1 MKNVEER
8 RNRTIAREA
17 NHHATMRAPHIDK
30 TAISPYDDYCDGYGM
45 PGAYGN
51 GYVSVLKV
59 SAGTVEKTNDE
70 LVDRIVTYDKAEAA
84 DAYVG
89 QINMLTAS
97 SFCGMAGQVWGY
109 DLARHDSVD
118 NGKSK
123 PLFTEKQWNGREL
136 EVYDAAPLL
145 SAGVELFGTE
155 QNRRYHPIPG
165 AHTIC
170 ANKGV
175 VAYRPKTDRPLKEG
189 EGYGV
194 WSFIAISLS
203 ADRDFAADLFIEDAG
218 VWTENDNEEDMIA
231 FLERVRPRPERA
243 VRPHLRGL
251 RSPHDEAGRDR
262 QRHHGGSLRH
272 AGPQRRAR
280 YRIRLAQQP
289 APVRLAQA
297 NGLRAAH
304 GHRVTDGIPLIEP
317 SRQPPG
323 GSITFRQ
330 GLETW
335 QTKPLPVPADHRPRT
350 ARKKLA

>member
-8 RNRTIAREA
+8 RNRSIARESDF
-17 NHHATMRAPHIDK
+17 HATMRAPHIDK

-59 SAGTVEKTNDE
+59 SAGVVEKTNDA

-109 DLARHDSVD
+109 DVARHDDVD

-123 PLFTEKQWNGREL
+123 PLFTAKQWNDREL
-136 EVYDAAPLL
+136 KVFDARPLL
-145 SAGVELFGTE
+145 NAGVELFGTE
-155 QNRRYHPIPG
+155 NNRRYHPIPG

-175 VAYRPKTDRPLKEG
+175 VAYRPKTDRPLKDG

-218 VWTENDNEEDMIA
+218 VWTENDNEEDMIK
-231 FLERVRPRPERA
+231 FLEDHRKAIVWSVVEC
-243 VRPHLRGL
+243 
-251 RSPHDEAGRDR
+251 GRDQNVVYDR
-262 QRHHGGSLRH
+262 TYVGFAHRMMKPGEIGNAITVGPYVTLARNAVPSTGFDSLNDLH
-272 AGPQRRAR
+272 
-280 YRIRLAQQP
+280 L
-289 APVRLAQA
+289 
-297 NGLRAAH
+297 
-304 GHRVTDGIPLIEP
+304 TDWLKEMDFEPL
-317 SRQPPG
+317 
-323 GSITFRQ
+323 TN
-330 GLETW
+330 L
-335 QTKPLPVPADHRPRT
+335 D
-350 ARKKLA
+350 